1 MGWYLARTVG
11 QYALVLFLAVAL
23 NFALPRLAPGSVV
36 DFVVPPAEAGSLTSQ
51 ERQEILEQFGL
62 AEPVPRQFFNYLIG
76 IPQGDLGYS
85 VIHGRPVAELLLE
98 RLPWTLLLVGTALL
112 LSVWIGMALGFRSG
126 WRRGR
131 ARDVGTLSVVMLLDS
146 MPPFFIAL
154 LLVLVFSIN
163 LGIFPVYGAIP
174 TVPSSGFEFIVEVAQ
189 RMVLPVV
196 TLTVVSIGSI
206 YLVARPALV
215 SEAREDYVLMAE
227 AKGLDE
233 RGVRRHAR
241 RNALIPVTTVAMISV
256 GDIVGGATVV
266 ETVFSYPGLGRLIY
280 ESVLARDYPVLQGA
294 FFFLAVTVILA
305 NLITDLVYPRL
316 DPRIRPARAG
326 AKR

>member
-1 MGWYLARTVG
+1 MRWYLARTVG
-11 QYALVLFLAVAL
+11 QYSLVLFLAITL

-36 DFVVPPAEAGSLTSQ
+36 DFVVPPAEAGSLSPQ
-51 ERQEILEQFGL
+51 QRQAMLEQFGL
-62 AEPVPRQFFNYLIG
+62 ADPVPRQFLNYLIG

-112 LSVWIGMALGFRSG
+112 LSVWIGTALGFRSG

-131 ARDVGTLSVVMLLDS
+131 ARDVGTLSIVMLLDS
-146 MPPFFIAL
+146 MPPFFVAL
-154 LLVLVFSIN
+154 LLVLAFSIH
-163 LGIFPVYGAIP
+163 LGMFPVYGAIP
-174 TVPSSGFEFIVEVAQ
+174 TVPSSGFEFVVEVGQ
-189 RMVLPVV
+189 RLVLPVM
-196 TLTVVSIGSI
+196 TLTIVSIGSI

-233 RGVRRHAR
+233 RGIRRHAR

-256 GDIVGGATVV
+256 GDIVGGATVI

-294 FFFLAVTVILA
+294 FFFLAMTVILA

-326 AKR
+326 AQR